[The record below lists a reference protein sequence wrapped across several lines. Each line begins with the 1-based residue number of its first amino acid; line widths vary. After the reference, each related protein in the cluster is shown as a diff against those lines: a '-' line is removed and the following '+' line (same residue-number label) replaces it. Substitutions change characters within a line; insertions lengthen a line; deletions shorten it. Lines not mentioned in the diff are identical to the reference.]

1 MGPPKSLSRPIV
13 RNPFNYGGFKNLT
26 LAQKIEF
33 ILTGIFLGPIRLIL
47 ILIILCFAG
56 IMSSI
61 VLYNRG
67 KNTEKAP
74 LIGWRRTFKDFF
86 YCQVA
91 RSILFVI
98 GFYKI
103 KVNGKLADRQQAPII
118 VIAPHSS
125 FQDMLFMDSLRP
137 LSGLSRVENKSAP
150 ILGPTLIM
158 METIFVS
165 RMNPKSHQQTID
177 EILKRSTDTEY
188 DWPQMM
194 IFPEGTG
201 TNRKS
206 LVHFKAGAFI
216 PGVPIQL
223 VAVRF
228 LNKVDT
234 YSWVADG
241 PGPLMLLIHCVCQF
255 RHEAIVDILP
265 VYHPTE
271 EEKKNPRIYAD
282 NVRKLFSDFLSMPT
296 TEHTYE
302 DCCLMVE
309 ASKTSLPLECGIIE
323 YRKINVEL
331 GLNYPI
337 IKNHLKI
344 FSVINTSKSG
354 KVTIQDLASFLNVNT
369 SDLEGVFALLDM
381 DEDGYLDFREYLI
394 GITILKDS
402 DQLKNI
408 VTHMGQTMLVQRYD
422 SNLSEEDFRSVIL
435 RLYPQLSNE
444 PIKAF
449 YMYLRQKYEFVS
461 IETVKNFLLSDHGYN
476 TLLKICN
483 NSRG

>member
-1 MGPPKSLSRPIV
+1 
-13 RNPFNYGGFKNLT
+13 
-26 LAQKIEF
+26 
-33 ILTGIFLGPIRLIL
+33 
-47 ILIILCFAG
+47 
-56 IMSSI
+56 MSSI

-282 NVRKLFSDFLSMPT
+282 NVRKLFS
-296 TEHTYE
+296 E
-302 DCCLMVE
+302 
-309 ASKTSLPLECGIIE
+309 
-323 YRKINVEL
+323 
-331 GLNYPI
+331 LNYPI

-344 FSVINTSKSG
+344 FSVINTCKSG

-461 IETVKNFLLSDHGYN
+461 IVHCSLANRNNVYINTETVTILDYRLSAINVVTISNLHNY
-476 TLLKICN
+476 KI
-483 NSRG
+483 R